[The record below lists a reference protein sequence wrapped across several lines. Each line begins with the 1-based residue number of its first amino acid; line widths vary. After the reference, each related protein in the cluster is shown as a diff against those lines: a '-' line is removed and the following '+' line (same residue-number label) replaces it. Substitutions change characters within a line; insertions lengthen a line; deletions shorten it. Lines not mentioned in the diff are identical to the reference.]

1 MKTTYQTL
9 FFLSF
14 FFPLITLLPLNAY
27 ASGLLLPDRLLRSDL
42 LWLNERGVIRTGL
55 MTWPLSKSEVVR
67 ALKHARPIHSSEKM
81 ALERVLNRINK
92 EMTITAYARKK
103 MTHKLPEFAGNHYAR
118 EGMTITSFSEGEN
131 WTLRLNGNIESRK
144 HIENTTRFN
153 LHSSY
158 GAVQIF
164 DQSVSFGQI
173 PKWWGP
179 GQDGSLI
186 LSDASRP
193 VTGFSMQRT
202 LTNPP
207 ETEFLKWTGPWQYQL
222 SFGQLSQYKS
232 VPEAMLMG
240 ARIIFSPA
248 NTFDIGFS
256 RVIQWGGKGRPFSWG
271 TFWEAVAGKDNTG
284 TVNEPGNQLAGIDF
298 KIRLEPL
305 TGRPLSFYGQIVG
318 EDEAGYLPS
327 ANMFLAGLEGHLNFS
342 NKALS
347 WYLEAYDTRTN
358 FGRKNYSYRHHI
370 YQDGYYHQGFPL
382 GAALG
387 GDAQLLTA
395 GIEWVINDELRWKLR
410 GSHAKVNPTNQK
422 INKAYPEK
430 DTLKSLQIDVN
441 YEANF
446 TYGFNLAAWFTNS
459 KAKSDDIGVGL
470 TLLFSL

>member
-1 MKTTYQTL
+1 
-9 FFLSF
+9 
-14 FFPLITLLPLNAY
+14 
-27 ASGLLLPDRLLRSDL
+27 
-42 LWLNERGVIRTGL
+42 

-81 ALERVLNRINK
+81 ALERVLNRIKK
-92 EMTITAYARKK
+92 EMTITAYARKN

-256 RVIQWGGKGRPFSWG
+256 RVIQWGGKRKAFLMGNLLGGRSRKRQHW
-271 TFWEAVAGKDNTG
+271 
-284 TVNEPGNQLAGIDF
+284 
-298 KIRLEPL
+298 
-305 TGRPLSFYGQIVG
+305 YGQ
-318 EDEAGYLPS
+318 
-327 ANMFLAGLEGHLNFS
+327 
-342 NKALS
+342 
-347 WYLEAYDTRTN
+347 
-358 FGRKNYSYRHHI
+358 
-370 YQDGYYHQGFPL
+370 
-382 GAALG
+382 
-387 GDAQLLTA
+387 
-395 GIEWVINDELRWKLR
+395 
-410 GSHAKVNPTNQK
+410 
-422 INKAYPEK
+422 
-430 DTLKSLQIDVN
+430 
-441 YEANF
+441 
-446 TYGFNLAAWFTNS
+446 
-459 KAKSDDIGVGL
+459 
-470 TLLFSL
+470 